1 MYEPDPRER
10 DEKRQQDR
18 TAAQH
23 AQAAQDDQLVAVL
36 ATVEGRA
43 VLYRLLAGGGLYR
56 SSFAADPYLTAFNEG
71 SRNAALKL
79 LGDITRIAPDKYRA
93 MQEENSHG

>member
-10 DEKRQQDR
+10 DEKRQQNR
-18 TAAQH
+18 TV
-23 AQAAQDDQLVAVL
+23 AQAAQSAQDEQLAAVL
-36 ATVEGRA
+36 GTTEGRA

-56 SSFAADPYLTAFNEG
+56 SSFSQDPYLTAFNEG
-71 SRNAALKL
+71 ARNAALRL
-79 LGDITRIAPDKYRA
+79 LGDITRVAPDQYRV